1 MIVSSRES
9 LHNRD
14 LMENSYYHFVKTLSI
29 LVKSP
34 AEQCAEMGDYNVPFE
49 LRDDG
54 LVVDYLIDQEIVKF
68 TDDQIEGMKELSFAL
83 HALNGEA
90 LKRGRTREGNLSGM
104 NNPRWQSVREIA
116 KRLIVTLAPRTLEN
130 RKYLNMSS

>member
-1 MIVSSRES
+1 MSSRKS
-9 LHNRD
+9 LHNKD
-14 LMENSYYHFVKTLSI
+14 LMENSYYYFVKTLSI
-29 LVKSP
+29 LTESP
-34 AEQCAEMGDYNVPFE
+34 AEQCAKMGDYNTPFE

-68 TDDQIEGMKELSFAL
+68 TDDQIEGMKELSLAL
-83 HALNGEA
+83 HALSGEV
-90 LKRGRTREGNLSGM
+90 LKGGHTREDNLKGM

-116 KRLIVTLAPRTLEN
+116 KRLLATLAPRTLEN